1 MIAVALLVGA
11 AVGADPTYAVIAVLL
26 GFLVTAMLVKPDLTT
41 PAVIFLIFA
50 NVPGVAVQSHGAPS
64 VFAAL
69 VFMLLAVPLVAG
81 LLQGERFVIT
91 PVLGLL
97 LVLLIAELAST
108 IQSAN
113 QAEALNKLQGVL
125 FEALL
130 LYLLSSNV
138 IRTPATLRSVL
149 WMILGAGTFLS
160 LVTVFQAVTHS
171 YWHFYFGFALPDPS
185 FAIGKAVSP
194 RASGPVGDPN
204 YYGQILIVAACV
216 GLVYGFRAPKAA
228 QRLVAFGSV
237 VVISYAILLTYSRG
251 TMLALFL
258 IVVIMAFL
266 RYFKGWQI
274 ALLVFLLVGVVAVVP
289 AFRDR
294 IASVSSV
301 SSATQQTGSDP
312 NADQS
317 TQGRATE
324 MLAATHVFLDHPLL
338 GVGPANFP
346 LYYRQYAEQIG
357 GEIHDTVA
365 GGKDRGA
372 QAQRQAHNM
381 YISQLAELGLVGA
394 LAFFAIIVAV
404 VRSLIRTRRA
414 CLADGRSDDADLA
427 TALLLAVIGYLVCGF
442 FLTLAFERYFWL
454 LLGIAG
460 ASTAIALRPTSSSSS
475 GPP

>member
-1 MIAVALLVGA
+1 
-11 AVGADPTYAVIAVLL
+11 
-26 GFLVTAMLVKPDLTT
+26 
-41 PAVIFLIFA
+41 
-50 NVPGVAVQSHGAPS
+50 
-64 VFAAL
+64 
-69 VFMLLAVPLVAG
+69 
-81 LLQGERFVIT
+81 
-91 PVLGLL
+91 
-97 LVLLIAELAST
+97 
-108 IQSAN
+108 
-113 QAEALNKLQGVL
+113 
-125 FEALL
+125 
-130 LYLLSSNV
+130 
-138 IRTPATLRSVL
+138 
-149 WMILGAGTFLS
+149 
-160 LVTVFQAVTHS
+160 
-171 YWHFYFGFALPDPS
+171 
-185 FAIGKAVSP
+185 VSP

-346 LYYRQYAEQIG
+346 LYYRQYAEQI
-357 GEIHDTVA
+357 
-365 GGKDRGA
+365 DRGA